1 MSLINEALKKA
12 QKQRTHEP
20 HATATAGSPPPPP
33 PRVAKRSQ
41 PMPAQTLVIIGMM
54 CLVLLVA
61 IVAGAWFI
69 FGNSAPSETIATPI
83 MPNVKGAAV
92 VAQPAATAPVT
103 PLPTAPADVP
113 QPATNALNS
122 SLPAVAAQGPAVPA
136 ATLPAVP
143 VPATTASP
151 ATPSPSPAALVATTL
166 VGSPA
171 SPSSPAETP
180 LHIDLTPAERA
191 YVPPNP
197 KVSAVV
203 DLLRVSGIRASA
215 SDPKVLMNDRVFRLN
230 DLVDRGTGLR
240 LLEITPGHLVFIDE
254 EGATYIKNF

>member
-20 HATATAGSPPPPP
+20 HATAPAGSHPPPP

-54 CLVLLVA
+54 CLLLLVA
-61 IVAGAWFI
+61 IVAGAWYI
-69 FGNSAPSETIATPI
+69 FGNSTPSETIATSTTPTLKNA
-83 MPNVKGAAV
+83 PV
-92 VAQPAATAPVT
+92 VDLPAATTPVAPV
-103 PLPTAPADVP
+103 PSAPSDAP
-113 QPATNALNS
+113 K
-122 SLPAVAAQGPAVPA
+122 PA
-136 ATLPAVP
+136 ASGPNDTLPAVP
-143 VPATTASP
+143 AQVPAASAATLPTTP
-151 ATPSPSPAALVATTL
+151 ATVAPTATPAPSPAATITSPL
-166 VGSPA
+166 VGAPA
-171 SPSSPAETP
+171 NPSNPAETP
-180 LHIDLTPAERA
+180 LHIDLTPASRA

-215 SDPKVLMNDRVFRLN
+215 NDPKALMNDRVFRLN